1 MNQVTGTHIYMPNR
15 EPRIGL
21 SLHQDI
27 ALVIVDVHVIIV
39 VAVIAASIAK
49 VIAQIIKRLKI
60 NDNDALI
67 DFFKRYSLHSGHCKF

>member
-1 MNQVTGTHIYMPNR
+1 MYQVTGTHIYMPNR
-15 EPRIGL
+15 EPKIGL

-49 VIAQIIKRLKI
+49 VIAQIISRV
-60 NDNDALI
+60 
-67 DFFKRYSLHSGHCKF
+67 R